1 MINNNQATFGSRWF
15 LSLQLLLLLLGIS
28 SLCYANAAPMAG
40 TIISNMAIGEYKEQ
54 GSSVVQVSRSNLVQ
68 TTIIPVNSFTLQANR
83 TAQASAGQ
91 RVFFAHELTNT
102 GNIADRYNLAAA
114 NIGGDNFDYSD
125 IVVYLD
131 ANRDGVPDGAA
142 ISGYS
147 VAAGQSVGLLVGA
160 TVPVGTTTALNAD
173 VRLTATSQN
182 LLLSNPSVSALFN
195 TDRSTVSNQAVILV
209 RKAFSVTQVGLNDI
223 VTVRLDYENRS
234 LVASGQV
241 SISDTLTA
249 AQLSYVNDGTENW
262 NGQLVNPAVGSNDP
276 AGIDYFVSA
285 NTITA
290 VLSSVPANSSGFIE
304 FKVKVNQASAGQI
317 PNTVQLSYDHDNNNG
332 TANLNTVSNK
342 AILNIGPRFAVE
354 INAISTSA
362 SSLPADNILTAPA
375 VASGGEIVFRNYVW
389 NTGNTADRFNL
400 TFINDGFP
408 APHQVE
414 FFRADGVTPL
424 LDSNGDGIPDTGLL
438 GAGEKLEIVV
448 KLRTPTTFA
457 STTATNYS
465 VFPRAQSIGDSSKFD
480 TVEDRSSIIIT
491 NANRL
496 VDLINSPETTNNGTG
511 NGSIKNGTNA
521 WKTLT
526 TTSSGTVVFPLS
538 VKHVGTPT
546 AYDLSVDGNGDFSQI
561 ELPVGVSTVRF
572 YESTGGNCTTL
583 GQQIEQTRLLADGES
598 QLADGESQL
607 YCAVLTI
614 APDAATASN
623 VPVYF
628 KVASATYVSSNN
640 TTNVGFDTLLNA
652 INITN
657 LNSVGSVILTPDLR
671 GQVAPNGSIVYSHT
685 LNNNAAT
692 ALTGSHT
699 LAVTNDQSGF
709 TTTLYLDSNN
719 NGMLDATD
727 SIITAS
733 TNINSTPLAAGAS
746 LRIFAKVQ
754 NTGYNGVGVVN
765 TTLIKLLNSAS
776 TEVAKVTDITTIT
789 ATQIR
794 LLKLQAL
801 DANCDGTAEGSYTA
815 ATLTIGRNAN
825 GTGQCV
831 LYRVTVQNQGA
842 SGIGAFNFRDNTPAS
857 TVMAF
862 APSCTSPTVCTDM
875 ISPAVNAVGSLS
887 GKVSAVASGA
897 SHTFE
902 FGVRYV
908 GQ

>member
-1 MINNNQATFGSRWF
+1 MMNNNQATFGSRWF
-15 LSLQLLLLLLGIS
+15 LSLQLVLLLMLVS
-28 SLCYANAAPMAG
+28 SLCYANAVTPAG
-40 TIISNMAIGEYKEQ
+40 TIISNMAIGEYKEE

-68 TTIIPVNSFTLQANR
+68 TTIIPVNSFTLQADR
-83 TAQASAGQ
+83 TIQASAGQ
-91 RVFFAHELTNT
+91 RIFFSHELTNT

-114 NIGGDNFDYSD
+114 NVTNGTGGDAFDYSD

-142 ISGYS
+142 ISSYS

-160 TVPVGTTTALNAD
+160 TVPVGTTNALNGD
-173 VRLTATSQN
+173 VVLSATSQGN
-182 LLLSNPSVSALFN
+182 AQVLQN
-195 TDRSTVSNQAVILV
+195 TDRSSVTNQAVILV

-241 SISDTLTA
+241 SISDTLNT

-262 NGQLVNPAVGSNDP
+262 NGQAVNPATGNNDP
-276 AGIDYFVSA
+276 AGIDYSISG

-290 VLSSVPANSSGFIE
+290 VLSSVPANSSGFIQ
-304 FKVKVNQASAGQI
+304 FKVKVNQANAGQI
-317 PNTVQLSYDHDNNNG
+317 PNTVQVSYDHDNN
-332 TANLNTVSNK
+332 TATSNVTTTSNT
-342 AILNIGPRFAVE
+342 AILTIKPTYGVE
-354 INAISTSA
+354 INGISTSA
-362 SSLPADNILTAPA
+362 SSAGADNLVTASA
-375 VASGGEIVFRNYVW
+375 VSSGSEIIFRNYVW
-389 NTGNTADRFNL
+389 NTGNSEDRFNL
-400 TFINDGFP
+400 TFSNDSFP

-414 FFRADGVTPL
+414 FYRADGVTPL
-424 LDSNGDGIPDTGLL
+424 LDSNGDGIADTGLL
-438 GAGEKLEIVV
+438 AAGEKLDIVV
-448 KLRTPTTFA
+448 RLRTPTTFA
-457 STTATNYS
+457 ATTATDYS
-465 VFPRAQSIGDSSKFD
+465 VFPRAQSIGDSSKSD
-480 TVEDRSSIIIT
+480 AVEDRSSIIIT

-496 VDLINSPETTNNGTG
+496 VDLVNSPETTNNGTG
-511 NGSIKNGTNA
+511 NDSIKNGTNP
-521 WKTLT
+521 WKTLSVN
-526 TTSSGTVVFPLS
+526 SSGTVTFPLS

-546 AYDLSVDGNGDFSQI
+546 AYDLSIDGNGDFSQI
-561 ELPVGVSTVRF
+561 ELPVGVSAVRF
-572 YESTGGNCTTL
+572 YESTGASCATL
-583 GQQIEQTRLLADGES
+583 GQQIEQTRLLADGEI
-598 QLADGESQL
+598 QL

-614 APDAATASN
+614 ATDAATASN

-657 LNSVGSVILTPDLR
+657 LNSVGSVVLTPDLR
-671 GQVAPNGSIVYSHT
+671 GQIAPNGTIVYSHN
-685 LNNNAAT
+685 LNNNGAT

-709 TTTLYLDSNN
+709 STTLYLDSNN

-801 DANCDGTAEGSYTA
+801 DANCDGTADSSYTA

-842 SGIGAFNFRDNTPAS
+842 SAIGAFTFYDNTPAS

-862 APSCTSPTVCTDM
+862 APSCAACTS
-875 ISPAVNAVGSLS
+875 SSLVAPVIGQS
-887 GKVSAVASGA
+887 GKISGIVPAVASGA

-902 FGVRYV
+902 FGVKYV